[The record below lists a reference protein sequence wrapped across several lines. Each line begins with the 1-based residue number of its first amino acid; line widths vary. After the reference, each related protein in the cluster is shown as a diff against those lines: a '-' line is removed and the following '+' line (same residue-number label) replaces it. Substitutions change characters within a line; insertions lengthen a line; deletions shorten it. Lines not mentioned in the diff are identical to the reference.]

1 MVQRRVVAAVFALL
15 VAVVALLGAT
25 TAAGQ
30 EAVTIPVGDFYFCAP
45 SFEAGVC
52 ETTISAGDTV
62 VWDFSPAQVVHTTT
76 ACGASCDTP
85 ASSPLWDSGF
95 LDSGTFSYTFAQ
107 PGTYLYFCRVHPVLQ
122 RGTIVVQASP
132 VQPTEPPISNGVPTT
147 SSPPTSTPGAG
158 LLPRTGGGAA
168 SSGGPWPLVAIGV
181 AGAIALG
188 AGAFVSAR
196 GRRIE

>member
-1 MVQRRVVAAVFALL
+1 VVQRRVVAAVSALL

-25 TAAGQ
+25 TASAQ
-30 EAVTIPVGDFYFCAP
+30 ETVTIPVGDFYFCAP

-62 VWDFSPAQVVHTTT
+62 VWDFSASQSQHTTT
-76 ACGASCDTP
+76 ECGASCDTP
-85 ASSPLWDSGF
+85 ASAPLWNSGF
-95 LDSGTFSYTFAQ
+95 LDSGTFSYTFAE

-132 VQPTEPPISNGVPTT
+132 VQPTEPPIPNGIPTT
-147 SSPPTSTPGAG
+147 SSPQTSTPAAG
-158 LLPRTGGGAA
+158 LPRTGGGPNAE
-168 SSGGPWPLVAIGV
+168 GGPLPLVALVV
-181 AGAIALG
+181 AGAISLG
-188 AGAFVSAR
+188 AGAFVYAR